1 MATKRLILVTGG
13 SGFIGNPTCKEL
25 LENGYEVRVFDSVAP
40 REENMEIDY
49 VYGRIEDLDSVR
61 NAMRGVYGVIHAA
74 AMSRSGPSNN
84 LWDEAVKSNV
94 VGTSNTLLAAKEE
107 GVKRFVYCGSSTYY
121 GNQPGPQFESMPPD
135 LLNVYGITK
144 FTGEEFTRI
153 YDEAFGLP
161 TIRLRYFNVYG
172 ETQPDDNINGLVI
185 GIFLRA
191 KSEGRS
197 VVLDGGGLQTRDF
210 VDVRDV
216 ARANR
221 LAIESEYR
229 NKVINIGS
237 GTKTSI
243 IELARM
249 LKLNFS
255 VGETRLGDAATTE
268 ADISNARNF
277 LKWAPEID
285 LQTGLNDLI
294 RAMEERNNGR

>member
-1 MATKRLILVTGG
+1 MSNKKIILVTGG
-13 SGFIGNPTCKEL
+13 NGFIGHPTCEEL
-25 LENGYEVRVFDSVAP
+25 LRYGYEVRVFDAIAP
-40 REENMEIDY
+40 KVENRDIDFMQ
-49 VYGRIEDLDSVR
+49 GRIEDLESIR
-61 NAMRGVYGVIHAA
+61 KAMQGVYGVIHAA

-84 LWDEAVKSNV
+84 FWDEAVKSNV
-94 VGTSNTLLAAKEE
+94 VGTSNTLMAAKEE

-121 GNQPGPQFESMPPD
+121 GNQTGTQFEIMPPD

-172 ETQPDDNINGLVI
+172 DAQPDDSLNGLVI

-197 VVLDGGGLQTRDF
+197 VVLHGGGLQTRDF
-210 VDVRDV
+210 VEVRDV

-221 LAIESEYR
+221 LAIESDYR

-237 GTKTSI
+237 GKKTSI

-249 LKLNFS
+249 LNLNFTL
-255 VGETRLGDAATTE
+255 GATRTGDAASTE
-268 ADISNARNF
+268 ADILNAKNF
-277 LKWAPEID
+277 LNWTPEID
-285 LQTGLNDLI
+285 LHRGLQDLI
-294 RAMEERNNGR
+294 CAMQEKNTSA

>member
-1 MATKRLILVTGG
+1 MANKKIILVTGG
-13 SGFIGNPTCKEL
+13 NGFIGHPTCKEL
-25 LENGYEVRVFDSVAP
+25 LQNGYEVRVFDSLAP
-40 REENMEIDY
+40 KDENMEIDY
-49 VYGRIEDLDSVR
+49 VQGRIEELDSVR
-61 NAMRGVYGVIHAA
+61 KAMQGVYGVIHAA

-84 LWDEAVKSNV
+84 LWSEAVQSNV

-121 GNQPGPQFESMPPD
+121 GNQTGPQVETMPPD
-135 LLNVYGITK
+135 LLNVYGVTK

-153 YDEAFGLP
+153 YDETFGLP

-172 ETQPDDNINGLVI
+172 EAQPDDSINGLVI

-210 VDVRDV
+210 VEVRDV

-237 GTKTSI
+237 GEKTSI

-249 LKLNFS
+249 LNLNFS
-255 VGETRLGDAATTE
+255 IGETRIGDAATTE
-268 ADISNARNF
+268 ADISNAKNF
-277 LKWAPEID
+277 LKWVPEID
-285 LQTGLNDLI
+285 LETGLNDLI
-294 RAMEERNNGR
+294 FAMEKSENV